1 MRKSI
6 NHLYL
11 IILIS
16 ILSSVAPMGVDTY
29 LPSIPEI
36 AKYFDVNI
44 HKVELSLSIFLIGFA
59 IGQIFGGPISD
70 RYGRRVGSIVGLLGY
85 ALFSFLIIFSSSI
98 YELWI
103 YRFLEAFFGGI
114 TVVNATAA
122 VRDRFSGQEAAK
134 VFSLIGMVRSLAPLL
149 APVFGAA
156 IIHFFPWEGIFV
168 FLTIYALIV
177 AFFIYKDLPE
187 SFTYTKQNIIES
199 YKLVLTH
206 KKAMKAML
214 VLAISFGAFFI
225 IIAKTSYIYIE
236 YFGIK
241 TDYFP
246 LFFGINFIILIA
258 MINVNVKLLKTYEA
272 KNIAKYATFIQ
283 FCVGIIFLLI
293 HKDMNLILTVIIIAS
308 YMSMMAFIFGNC
320 MSLAIEHF
328 SKNAG
333 VASGVIG
340 VLQFGLGALISS
352 VALNF
357 DNNGFFVIAF
367 SITILS
373 IISFF
378 IIRSYLHFLHWLKM
392 GCKIHNFRLTEKT

>member
-246 LFFGINFIILIA
+246 IFFGINFIILIA
-258 MINVNVKLLKTYEA
+258 MIKVNVTLLKTYEA
-272 KNIAKYATFIQ
+272 KNIAKYATLIQ

-367 SITILS
+367 SITFLS

-378 IIRSYLHFLHWLKM
+378 IIRSYK
-392 GCKIHNFRLTEKT
+392 

>member
-70 RYGRRVGSIVGLLGY
+70 RYGRRFGSIVGLLGY

-246 LFFGINFIILIA
+246 IFFGINFIILIA
-258 MINVNVKLLKTYEA
+258 MIKVNVNLLKTYEA
-272 KNIAKYATFIQ
+272 KNIAKYATLIQ

-367 SITILS
+367 SITFLS
-373 IISFF
+373 IISFL
-378 IIRSYLHFLHWLKM
+378 IIRSYK
-392 GCKIHNFRLTEKT
+392 

>member
-156 IIHFFPWEGIFV
+156 IIHFFPWEGIFI

-258 MINVNVKLLKTYEA
+258 MIKVNVNLLKTYEA
-272 KNIAKYATFIQ
+272 KNIAKYATLIQ
-283 FCVGIIFLLI
+283 CCVGIIFLLI

-352 VALNF
+352 IALNF

-367 SITILS
+367 SITFLS
-373 IISFF
+373 IISFL
-378 IIRSYLHFLHWLKM
+378 IIRSYK
-392 GCKIHNFRLTEKT
+392 

>member
-16 ILSSVAPMGVDTY
+16 ILSPMGVDTY

-258 MINVNVKLLKTYEA
+258 MIKVNVNLLKTYEA
-272 KNIAKYATFIQ
+272 KNIAKYATLVQ

-367 SITILS
+367 SITFLS
-373 IISFF
+373 IISFL
-378 IIRSYLHFLHWLKM
+378 IIRSYK
-392 GCKIHNFRLTEKT
+392 

>member
-16 ILSSVAPMGVDTY
+16 ILSSVAPMGIDTY

-59 IGQIFGGPISD
+59 VGQIFGGPISD
-70 RYGRRVGSIVGLLGY
+70 RYGRRIGSIVGLLGY

-156 IIHFFPWEGIFV
+156 IIHFFPWEGVFV
-168 FLTIYALIV
+168 FLTIYALLV

-272 KNIAKYATFIQ
+272 KNIAKYATLIQ
-283 FCVGIIFLLI
+283 FFVGIIFLLI
-293 HKDMNLILTVIIIAS
+293 HKDMSLILTVIILAS

-340 VLQFGLGALISS
+340 VLQFGLGAIISS
-352 VALNF
+352 IALNF

-367 SITILS
+367 SITFLS
-373 IISFF
+373 LISFL
-378 IIRSYLHFLHWLKM
+378 IIRSYNDKRE
-392 GCKIHNFRLTEKT
+392 I

>member
-258 MINVNVKLLKTYEA
+258 MIKVNVNLLKTYEA
-272 KNIAKYATFIQ
+272 KIIAKYATLIQ

-367 SITILS
+367 SITFLS
-373 IISFF
+373 IISFL
-378 IIRSYLHFLHWLKM
+378 IIRSYK
-392 GCKIHNFRLTEKT
+392 

>member
-187 SFTYTKQNIIES
+187 SFTYTKQNIVES

-246 LFFGINFIILIA
+246 IFFGINFIILIA
-258 MINVNVKLLKTYEA
+258 MIKVNVNLLKTYEA
-272 KNIAKYATFIQ
+272 KNIAKYATLIQ
-283 FCVGIIFLLI
+283 FYVGIIFLLI

-367 SITILS
+367 SITFLS
-373 IISFF
+373 IISFL
-378 IIRSYLHFLHWLKM
+378 IIRSYK
-392 GCKIHNFRLTEKT
+392 

>member
-246 LFFGINFIILIA
+246 IFFGINFIILIA
-258 MINVNVKLLKTYEA
+258 MIKVNVNLLKTYEA
-272 KNIAKYATFIQ
+272 KNIAKYATLVQ

-367 SITILS
+367 SITFLS
-373 IISFF
+373 IISFL
-378 IIRSYLHFLHWLKM
+378 IIRSYK
-392 GCKIHNFRLTEKT
+392 

>member
-272 KNIAKYATFIQ
+272 KNIAKYATLIQ

-352 VALNF
+352 IALNF

-367 SITILS
+367 SITFLS
-373 IISFF
+373 IISFL
-378 IIRSYLHFLHWLKM
+378 IMRSYK
-392 GCKIHNFRLTEKT
+392 

>member
-16 ILSSVAPMGVDTY
+16 ILSSVAPMGIDTY

-85 ALFSFLIIFSSSI
+85 ALFSFLIIFSASI

-272 KNIAKYATFIQ
+272 KNIAKYATLIQ

-367 SITILS
+367 SITFLS
-373 IISFF
+373 IISFL
-378 IIRSYLHFLHWLKM
+378 IMRSYK
-392 GCKIHNFRLTEKT
+392 

>member
-16 ILSSVAPMGVDTY
+16 ILSSVAPMGIDTY

-258 MINVNVKLLKTYEA
+258 MIKVNVTLLKTYQA
-272 KNIAKYATFIQ
+272 KNIAKYATLIQ

-373 IISFF
+373 IISFL
-378 IIRSYLHFLHWLKM
+378 IIRSYK
-392 GCKIHNFRLTEKT
+392 

>member
-1 MRKSI
+1 MKKSTSHI
-6 NHLYL
+6 YL
-11 IILIS
+11 IILLS
-16 ILSSVAPMGVDTY
+16 ILSSVAPIATDTY

-44 HKVELSLSIFLIGFA
+44 HKIELSLSIFLIGFA
-59 IGQIFGGPISD
+59 VGQIFGGPISD
-70 RYGRRVGSIVGLLGY
+70 RYGRRFGSILGLIGF
-85 ALFSFLIIFSSSI
+85 AFFSFLIIFSSNV

-114 TVVNATAA
+114 TVVNAAAA
-122 VRDRFSGQEAAK
+122 VRDRFKGQEAAK
-134 VFSLIGMVRSLAPLL
+134 VFSLIGIIRSIAPLL
-149 APVFGAA
+149 APVFGAL
-156 IIHFFPWEGIFV
+156 IIHFYPWEGIFV
-168 FLTIYALIV
+168 FLTIYSLFV
-177 AFFIYKDLPE
+177 AFLVYKDLPE
-187 SFTYTKQNIIES
+187 SFVKSEQKVLES
-199 YKLVLTH
+199 YKSVLTH

-246 LFFGINFIILIA
+246 LFFGINFIILMF
-258 MINVNVKLLKTYEA
+258 MIKVNVNLLK
-272 KNIAKYATFIQ
+272 KYNALSIVKFAILFQIVVGLIFI
-283 FCVGIIFLLI
+283 LI
-293 HKDMNLILTVIIIAS
+293 HQNITLIQTVIVLAA
-308 YMSMMAFIFGNC
+308 YMSMMAFVFGNC

-352 VALNF
+352 DALNF

-367 SITILS
+367 SITFLS

-378 IIRSYLHFLHWLKM
+378 IIRSYK
-392 GCKIHNFRLTEKT
+392 

>member
-70 RYGRRVGSIVGLLGY
+70 RYGRRVGSILGLLGY

-187 SFTYTKQNIIES
+187 SFTYTKQNIVES

-258 MINVNVKLLKTYEA
+258 MIKVNVNLLKTYEA
-272 KNIAKYATFIQ
+272 KNIAKYATLIQ

-367 SITILS
+367 SITFLS
-373 IISFF
+373 IISFL
-378 IIRSYLHFLHWLKM
+378 IIRSYK
-392 GCKIHNFRLTEKT
+392 

>member
-122 VRDRFSGQEAAK
+122 IRDRFSGQEAAK

-246 LFFGINFIILIA
+246 IFFGINFIILIA
-258 MINVNVKLLKTYEA
+258 MIKVNVNLLKTYEA
-272 KNIAKYATFIQ
+272 KNIAKYATLIQ

-340 VLQFGLGALISS
+340 VLQFGLGAIISS
-352 VALNF
+352 IALNF

-367 SITILS
+367 SITFLS
-373 IISFF
+373 IISFL
-378 IIRSYLHFLHWLKM
+378 IIRSYK
-392 GCKIHNFRLTEKT
+392 

>member
-6 NHLYL
+6 NPLYFL
-11 IILIS
+11 ILIS

-272 KNIAKYATFIQ
+272 KIIAKYATLIQ

-340 VLQFGLGALISS
+340 VLQFGLGAIISS
-352 VALNF
+352 IALNF

-367 SITILS
+367 SITFLS
-373 IISFF
+373 IISFL
-378 IIRSYLHFLHWLKM
+378 IMRSYK
-392 GCKIHNFRLTEKT
+392 

>member
-6 NHLYL
+6 NHIYL
-11 IILIS
+11 IILLS

-206 KKAMKAML
+206 KKGMKAML

-258 MINVNVKLLKTYEA
+258 MIKVNVNLLKTYEA
-272 KNIAKYATFIQ
+272 KNIAKYATLIQ

-352 VALNF
+352 IALNF

-367 SITILS
+367 SITFLS
-373 IISFF
+373 IISFL
-378 IIRSYLHFLHWLKM
+378 IIRSYK
-392 GCKIHNFRLTEKT
+392 

>member
-246 LFFGINFIILIA
+246 IFFGINFIILIA
-258 MINVNVKLLKTYEA
+258 MIKVNVNLLKTYQA
-272 KNIAKYATFIQ
+272 KNIAKYATLIQ

-367 SITILS
+367 SITFLS
-373 IISFF
+373 IISFL
-378 IIRSYLHFLHWLKM
+378 IMRSYK
-392 GCKIHNFRLTEKT
+392 

>member
-16 ILSSVAPMGVDTY
+16 ILSSVAPLGIDTY

-272 KNIAKYATFIQ
+272 KNIAKYATLIQ

-367 SITILS
+367 SITFLS
-373 IISFF
+373 IISFL
-378 IIRSYLHFLHWLKM
+378 IMRSYK
-392 GCKIHNFRLTEKT
+392 

>member
-16 ILSSVAPMGVDTY
+16 ILSSVAPMGIDTY

-70 RYGRRVGSIVGLLGY
+70 RYGRRGGSIVGLLGY

-272 KNIAKYATFIQ
+272 KNIAKYATLIQ

-367 SITILS
+367 SITFLS
-373 IISFF
+373 IISFL
-378 IIRSYLHFLHWLKM
+378 IMRSYK
-392 GCKIHNFRLTEKT
+392 

>member
-85 ALFSFLIIFSSSI
+85 ALFSFLIIFSASI

-272 KNIAKYATFIQ
+272 KNIAKYATLIQ

-340 VLQFGLGALISS
+340 VLQFGLGAIISS
-352 VALNF
+352 IALNF

-367 SITILS
+367 SITFLS
-373 IISFF
+373 IISFL
-378 IIRSYLHFLHWLKM
+378 IMRSYK
-392 GCKIHNFRLTEKT
+392 